1 MQQVGTCTSTYF
13 NELHRSLDECLVQA
27 LVYKNALGIFKEERE
42 PEKEKRRL
50 NWTHLIFIS
59 CLSFFLSL
67 SLFDVS
73 FFPLPLS
80 LFSTSNLS
88 FFCTYLGRLV
98 GRSIPQ
104 LLSDNFI
111 LFSICIFHLFFFFE
125 VRQNRKRALQN
136 LTRYG
141 ILIVLVALSSF
152 LTLIVLAPT
161 FTHVRPQ

>member
-80 LFSTSNLS
+80 LFSKSNLS

-125 VRQNRKRALQN
+125 CLKRTCSL
-136 LTRYG
+136 
-141 ILIVLVALSSF
+141 LVHSCSNQFSSF
-152 LTLIVLAPT
+152 KTYCSNHAKARSICYT
-161 FTHVRPQ
+161 WQD